1 MSGRERGSEAA
12 AELLRAHPPT
22 LDEVAKARG
31 ERQLLT
37 AAAKPRAA
45 AQDGTASTAS
55 RRGGRWVAGV
65 GIAAAAALL
74 LWLRPWASPD
84 EQPVARF
91 ELREVDATSQ
101 RGTLEVGSILETGQG
116 EVAEVAVD
124 DSRVRLAP
132 GSRMRIATLSEG
144 RTDLEL
150 ERGEVTVEF
159 HPRQRGREH
168 LTVSTAHARVE
179 VVGTVF
185 TVRARETETD
195 VEVREGVVRVV
206 PLRAGGPRELH
217 AGESATVGAPQPSAA
232 ASPSAG
238 SPSEA
243 NGEPG
248 REAAS
253 EPERV
258 VPAAEEAAEGEAPA
272 PPRPPS
278 PAERLA
284 TARRWLTH
292 GRVDRAEPELRAV
305 LAARGPAAVHAEA
318 ATLLGDLTQ
327 RSGRLEEAAS
337 LYARAATLGEGGVV
351 GHNAIYALAR
361 LQERR
366 LRDRAAARASYARYL
381 DEAPEGA
388 LASQARHALCRLGDR
403 ARCEGAP

>member
-22 LDEVAKARG
+22 LDEVATARG

-45 AQDGTASTAS
+45 AQDGPASTAS

-84 EQPVARF
+84 EQRVARF

-258 VPAAEEAAEGEAPA
+258 VPAAEGEAPA

-305 LAARGPAAVHAEA
+305 LAARAPAAVHAEA